1 VVSFAGASLE
11 ELDFE
16 LSFELS
22 LDEESFD
29 ELSDLGLSSDLS
41 LELDGGCGDHLL
53 DLAPAFGALRDHL
66 VRELLDF
73 FEAVTALL
81 TFVFVKWHELRR
93 L

>member
-1 VVSFAGASLE
+1 LE

-41 LELDGGCGDHLL
+41 LDPESLL
-53 DLAPAFGALRDHL
+53 PEDPADEPFLA
-66 VRELLDF
+66 
-73 FEAVTALL
+73 
-81 TFVFVKWHELRR
+81 
-93 L
+93 

>member
-1 VVSFAGASLE
+1 VIRKYSRLRAARSPLYLWRPDPRRVASFDGVSLE

-41 LELDGGCGDHLL
+41 LDPESLL
-53 DLAPAFGALRDHL
+53 LEDPADEPFLA
-66 VRELLDF
+66 
-73 FEAVTALL
+73 
-81 TFVFVKWHELRR
+81 
-93 L
+93 